1 MLFTLCI
8 SASNQA
14 GQMYNYR
21 SVRFRS
27 GSNPYYFRA
36 LIAITYSL
44 APFATNSNLQEKVA
58 VVECSLIGALHIV
71 PVLALVIALLLRL
84 VENKRGFYST

>member
-44 APFATNSNLQEKVA
+44 APFATNSNL
-58 VVECSLIGALHIV
+58 
-71 PVLALVIALLLRL
+71 
-84 VENKRGFYST
+84 